1 MKGNEQALMQEKV
14 CKLAINIIKTDKQ
27 WHKVV
32 SLWLRLQAGWPNGH
46 QSCGHPNW
54 NEMGL
59 RYWNLVPFIYT
70 MH

>member
-32 SLWLRLQAGWPNGH
+32 SLWLPLQAGWPHGH
-46 QSCGHPNW
+46 QSCGYPNW
-54 NEMGL
+54 IGMGL
-59 RYWNLVPFIYT
+59 RYWNLVLFIYT